1 MRARTRAVFIAV
13 NVVVSAVIVLTVLF
27 IWERTRTS
35 APADPTP
42 TPGSP
47 APEEAISS
55 PTALSVAS
63 PTAGPN
69 IQGEASPV
77 PLSYTVQ
84 EGDTLGAIA
93 QDYGVRLED
102 LMAANGIVD
111 PNVLHVGQ
119 TLIIPVALSPTPT
132 TALPAEAAS
141 EPSPTAVSLPTPLA
155 TLTPTGPPLIEIA
168 QVLGSGDLAAEVVTV
183 RNRGGGTSLEKWTLS
198 DAEGN
203 AFTFPALTLYTD
215 AQVRVHSAAG
225 SSTPSDLY
233 WGRAAPAWAGGTL
246 ITLRDAAR
254 HVVDTYIVP

>member
-13 NVVVSAVIVLTVLF
+13 NVIVSAAVVLTALF

-35 APADPTP
+35 TPANPTP
-42 TPGSP
+42 TPGSSAP
-47 APEEAISS
+47 AETIDS

-69 IQGEASPV
+69 VQSEASPE

-93 QDYGVRLED
+93 LDYGVRLED
-102 LMAANGIVD
+102 LMSANGIVD

-119 TLIIPVALSPTPT
+119 TLIIPGALSAAPAAAPPAD
-132 TALPAEAAS
+132 TAAEPA
-141 EPSPTAVSLPTPLA
+141 PTAVSLPTPLA
-155 TLTPTGPPLIEIA
+155 TLTPVGPSLIEIA
-168 QVLGSGDLAAEVVTV
+168 QVLGSGDLAAEVVV
-183 RNRGGGTSLEKWTLS
+183 LRNRGGGTSLEKWTLS
-198 DAEGN
+198 DAESN

-225 SSTPSDLY
+225 SSTPRDLY
-233 WGRAAPAWAGGTL
+233 WGRAAPAWASGTL
-246 ITLRDAAR
+246 ITLRDAAG
-254 HVVDTYIVP
+254 HVVDTYVVP

>member
-13 NVVVSAVIVLTVLF
+13 NVIASAVVVLTVLF

-35 APADPTP
+35 APANPTP
-42 TPGSP
+42 TPGPS

-55 PTALSVAS
+55 PTALAIAS
-63 PTAGPN
+63 PTVGPDAHS
-69 IQGEASPV
+69 EALPE

-93 QDYGVRLED
+93 HDYGVRLED

-111 PNVLHVGQ
+111 PNVLQVGQ
-119 TLIIPVALSPTPT
+119 TLIIPGALSAPPT
-132 TALPAEAAS
+132 TALPADAAS
-141 EPSPTAVSLPTPLA
+141 EPSPTAVSLPTPLS
-155 TLTPTGPPLIEIA
+155 TLTPTGPPLIEVA

-198 DAEGN
+198 DADGN

-246 ITLRDAAR
+246 ITLRDAAG

>member
-1 MRARTRAVFIAV
+1 VFIAV

-69 IQGEASPV
+69 IQGEASPG
-77 PLSYTVQ
+77 PLLYTVQ

-93 QDYGVRLED
+93 HNYEVRLED

-119 TLIIPVALSPTPT
+119 TLIIPVALSATPT

-141 EPSPTAVSLPTPLA
+141 EPSPTGVSLPTPLS

-168 QVLGSGDLAAEVVTV
+168 QVLGSGDFAAEVVTV
-183 RNRGGGTSLEKWTLS
+183 RNRGGGTSLEEWTLS
-198 DAEGN
+198 GPEGN

-246 ITLRDAAR
+246 ITLRDAAG